1 MTEHLGPEHPDA
13 ERQNFERQ
21 DFEHWDF
28 EYSPRRLRIA
38 VTALA
43 ILIVLVHIVWAI
55 VLVRDD
61 TGVTIGIADQLAFVV
76 IGLIFAGVLCSL
88 LRIRVR
94 VGEQGAEV
102 RGPLRTRLWDWQ
114 DIVGITFPRSS
125 MWPRLELP
133 AYEHVGIW
141 AILTVDGQEAVRAMG
156 TMRETVRRYKP
167 SAADPET
174 VADR

>member
-1 MTEHLGPEHPDA
+1 MTEHLYPEHADS
-13 ERQNFERQ
+13 ERRDLGHQ
-21 DFEHWDF
+21 DLEHWDF
-28 EYSPRRLRIA
+28 EHRPRRLRIA
-38 VTALA
+38 VIALA
-43 ILIVLVHIVWAI
+43 ILTVLVHIVWAI

-61 TGVTIGIADQLAFVV
+61 TGVTIGIVDQLAFVV
-76 IGLIFAGVLCSL
+76 IGLIFAGVLLTL

-94 VGEQGAEV
+94 VGEQGVEV

-133 AYEHVGIW
+133 AYEHVGVW
-141 AILTVDGQEAVRAMG
+141 AILTVDGQDAVEAMG
-156 TMRETVRRYKP
+156 TMREIIRRYKP

>member
-1 MTEHLGPEHPDA
+1 MSEHRDLEY
-13 ERQNFERQ
+13 R
-21 DFEHWDF
+21 DFEHR
-28 EYSPRRLRIA
+28 PRRLRIA
-38 VTALA
+38 VIALA
-43 ILIVLVHIVWAI
+43 VLIVLAHVLWA
-55 VLVRDD
+55 VLLVRDD
-61 TGVTIGIADQLAFVV
+61 TGVTIGVADQLAFVM
-76 IGLIFAGVLCSL
+76 IGLIFAGVLLSL

-94 VGEQGAEV
+94 VGEQGVEV
-102 RGPLRTRLWDWQ
+102 RGPLRTRQWDWP

-141 AILTVDGQEAVRAMG
+141 AILTVDGQEAVDAMG
-156 TMRETVRRYKP
+156 SLRETIRRYKP

>member
-1 MTEHLGPEHPDA
+1 MTGRSDL
-13 ERQNFERQ
+13 ERPGQT
-21 DFEHWDF
+21 HWDF
-28 EYSPRRLRIA
+28 EHRPRRLRIA
-38 VTALA
+38 VIALA
-43 ILIVLVHIVWAI
+43 ILIILAHILWAI

-61 TGVTIGIADQLAFVV
+61 TGVTIGLADQLAFVA
-76 IGLIFAGVLCSL
+76 IGLIFAGVLLTL

-94 VGEQGAEV
+94 VGEQGVEV
-102 RGPLRTRLWDWQ
+102 RGPLRSRLWDWH
-114 DIVGITFPRSS
+114 DVVGITFPRSS

-133 AYEHVGIW
+133 AYEHVGVW
-141 AILTVDGQEAVRAMG
+141 AILTVDGQDAVDAMG